1 MKTHLATLSFTVKT
15 HLVTYVRIM
24 VKQSCVHIRR
34 LHCFAVLK
42 EHGQVDA
49 GVLDRQLRRTTHMS
63 TSADVSGQTPGECP
77 AEGLSG
83 Q

>member
-1 MKTHLATLSFTVKT
+1 MPYFRNTLQ
-15 HLVTYVRIM
+15 
-24 VKQSCVHIRR
+24 QSGVHTRR
-34 LHCFAVLK
+34 LHCFADPT

-49 GVLDRQLRRTTHMS
+49 GVLDRQPRQAT
-63 TSADVSGQTPGECP
+63 CP

>member
-1 MKTHLATLSFTVKT
+1 MYLNAD
-15 HLVTYVRIM
+15 I
-24 VKQSCVHIRR
+24 SCCV
-34 LHCFAVLK
+34 AVLT

-49 GVLDRQLRRTTHMS
+49 GVLDRQPGRTTHIS
-63 TSADVSGQTPGECP
+63 TSAEVSGQTPGECP